1 MADVITREPESIAVP
16 APQWGVATRKYAV
29 EAIGAFFLTFAVG
42 VAVLSHSVFTPL
54 AAGAMLMVMV
64 YAGGHISGGHYNP
77 AVTMAALVR
86 RRIGISDAVAYWIV
100 QVIGGLAAGALA
112 RAVVNPASV
121 KTLALSGHTEA
132 AAAVVE
138 LLITFALCYV
148 VLNVATSKDQPGNGF
163 FGLAIGFTV
172 AAGAFAV
179 GGISGGAFNPAVTLG
194 GATAGLFAW
203 STIWVYLVVQLGAG
217 DRSIPRTALG
227 PHGPR
232 VPSEGEKVYDQH
244 ATPSDPDDGYRQP
257 GPERQVLADRRRGR
271 PDPAAGQLPDR
282 ADAELQ
288 PGADQGAA
296 AARQGQRRVRP
307 VRGHRRHE
315 RVHQG

>member
-1 MADVITREPESIAVP
+1 MAGVTTREEAP
-16 APQWGVATRKYAV
+16 AYAAPAAEWGLAARKYAT
-29 EAIGAFFLTFAVG
+29 EFIGSFFLTFAVG
-42 VAVLSHSVFTPL
+42 VAALTGSVFVPL

-112 RAVVNPASV
+112 RAVVNPATV

-138 LLITFALCYV
+138 VLITFALCYV

-172 AAGAFAV
+172 VAGAFAV
-179 GGISGGAFNPAVTLG
+179 GGISGGVFNPAVALG

-217 DRSIPRTALG
+217 I
-227 PHGPR
+227 
-232 VPSEGEKVYDQH
+232 
-244 ATPSDPDDGYRQP
+244 
-257 GPERQVLADRRRGR
+257 
-271 PDPAAGQLPDR
+271 AAGLAFLALNPYDK
-282 ADAELQ
+282 
-288 PGADQGAA
+288 
-296 AARQGQRRVRP
+296 
-307 VRGHRRHE
+307 
-315 RVHQG
+315 